1 MIVCCV
7 KVIRIPETRQE
18 THQALLDFGKAMG
31 KTTVEA
37 KV

>member
-1 MIVCCV
+1 VL
-7 KVIRIPETRQE
+7 KVIRIPETSAD
-18 THQALLDFGKAMG
+18 TYQALLDFGKAVE